1 MQSWINRKRACIPGA
16 VYTSAPAYLPDPLFD
31 FPRVWF
37 RDYVSHVKPSQIILL
52 TTSCTSKKKTWV
64 VTHIDSI
71 VTAATTHIL
80 TPGHTLRKGWS
91 RYAFFH
97 KGVCSQQL
105 KCSAA
110 NGQSPDNRL
119 VNGQIVEKSQSNF
132 LTCSCSYDYRGLQVI
147 CQRTEFEN
155 LKMSNQNW
163 GDVICDGSN
172 WSVLNYNCAFAD
184 MGLANH
190 GIESVEVA
198 LPCTRLL

>member
-16 VYTSAPAYLPDPLFD
+16 MYTSAPAYLPDPLFD

-91 RYAFFH
+91 HYAFFH
-97 KGVCSQQL
+97 RGVCSQQL

-110 NGQSPDNRL
+110 NGQSPDNQLSQWSNSRKEPVQL
-119 VNGQIVEKSQSNF
+119 FDLQLQLWLPWFASHLSANRIWKSEDVQSE
-132 LTCSCSYDYRGLQVI
+132 LRW
-147 CQRTEFEN
+147 CQLWWF
-155 LKMSNQNW
+155 
-163 GDVICDGSN
+163 
-172 WSVLNYNCAFAD
+172 
-184 MGLANH
+184 
-190 GIESVEVA
+190 
-198 LPCTRLL
+198 